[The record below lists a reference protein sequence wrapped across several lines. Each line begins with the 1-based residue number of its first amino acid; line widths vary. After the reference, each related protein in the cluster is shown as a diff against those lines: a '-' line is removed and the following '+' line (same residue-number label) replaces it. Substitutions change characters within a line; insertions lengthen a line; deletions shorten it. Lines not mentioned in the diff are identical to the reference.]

1 MAAHLNKRL
10 FPFSSMFL
18 LCAFLVV
25 TCLQTAIGS
34 IVHGAED
41 EKKSNKN
48 ISHSGQFPEELRLSA
63 QERAFLETHPV
74 IRVGNEDDW
83 PPFDFSTHGIAKGYA
98 IDHLELLGEKLGI
111 SFEYVNGHTWE
122 ELLELFKNGEI
133 DLLPSLWYSKSR
145 EEYMLFTE
153 PFLTL
158 PYVIVTSNKTNSI
171 KIFEDLY
178 GKTVSVSS
186 GYLQEEVLENFYP
199 QIKLHHVNNPLEG
212 LKAITYGEADAY
224 IGYRGVVDYLIAT
237 RFFAD
242 LQIIGETE
250 AAGLGPQGLYIAVN
264 KDMVLLRDLL
274 QKAMDNVSEKEKVAL
289 SQKWISPKQKPIP
302 QLTKDEAAYL
312 RENPILKADN
322 LQDWPPFNFY
332 SNGSPRGFC
341 IDYLQLLAEKLGISI
356 DFVSGPSWNEFMTML
371 DNGEIDLLI
380 DVVETED
387 RRRSIAFTT
396 PYLTIF
402 SGIVYRQGAEEL
414 TSLKDLQEKKV
425 VVPRDFYY
433 EEILNK
439 HYPSID
445 FATEDSTLD
454 CLKAVS
460 SGKAD
465 AALAE
470 KPVFDHLITKH
481 FLTDL
486 RSTPIVDSIHF
497 ENTPLSIGVQ
507 KERPMLRDIFQKA
520 MHAVTEQELS
530 EIYER
535 WFESTGEETQGRR
548 IPLSPEEQN
557 YLAEKQEI
565 RMCAHPDWLPFEGID
580 GQGRHTGIVAEI
592 MTALTQKIGVDFNLV
607 LTTTWR
613 ESLEGVK
620 NGRCDIISSV
630 NTENENLQELLFT
643 KPYFESVNVV
653 ISRDEQPYIPKL
665 SLLAGKSVAV
675 AEGNH
680 IIDYLSSNFPGIS
693 LQIMPNLQQ
702 ALAAVAENRA
712 DAAIDSLQMVTYHI
726 RRNNL
731 YNLKIAGQT
740 PYQNFLHIGIN
751 QNESPLQS
759 ILNRALT
766 SLSARDI
773 DRIGRNWLSIRFE
786 HGFDSTLL
794 WKILAGAAL
803 VIAIITFWN
812 RKLTLL
818 NKELAKT
825 HEDLARQSLALKKL
839 SITDGLTG
847 LYNRIKLEEVLEKEC
862 LRSSRSGHSPAII
875 MLDVDRFK
883 EINDANGHHAGD
895 QVLRELAGILRD
907 NVRSI
912 DIVGRWGG
920 EEFLLIC
927 PETDLVGAQT
937 LAEKLR
943 RMIADYSFSE
953 INRCTCSFGIASCS
967 TDERAGNAVIR
978 ADQAMYQAKEN
989 GRNTVMVAPAI

>member
-1 MAAHLNKRL
+1 MSKQERL
-10 FPFSSMFL
+10 F
-18 LCAFLVV
+18 
-25 TCLQTAIGS
+25 
-34 IVHGAED
+34 
-41 EKKSNKN
+41 
-48 ISHSGQFPEELRLSA
+48 LS
-63 QERAFLETHPV
+63 THPV

-98 IDHLELLGEKLGI
+98 IDHLELLGKKLGI

-122 ELLELFKNGEI
+122 ELLDLFRKGEI

-145 EEYMLFTE
+145 EEFMLFTE
-153 PFLTL
+153 PYLTL
-158 PYVIVTSNKTNSI
+158 PFVIVTSNKTNSI
-171 KIFEDLY
+171 EVFEDLY
-178 GKTVSVSS
+178 GKTIAVAS
-186 GYLQEEVLENFYP
+186 GYLQEEVLQNLYP
-199 QIKLHHVNNPLEG
+199 QIKLHHVTNPLEG

-242 LQIIGETE
+242 LQIIGETKS
-250 AAGLGPQGLYIAVN
+250 AGLGPQGLYIAVN
-264 KDMVLLRDLL
+264 KDMELLRDLL
-274 QKAMDNVSEKEKVAL
+274 QKAMDSVSEKEKVAL
-289 SQKWISPKQKPIP
+289 SQKWISPQQKPIP
-302 QLTKDEAAYL
+302 QLTEEEAAYL
-312 RENPILKADN
+312 LQHPILRADN
-322 LQDWPPFNFY
+322 LENWPPFNFY

-341 IDYLQLLAEKLGISI
+341 IDYLQLLGEKLGISI
-356 DFVSGPSWNEFMTML
+356 DFVSGPSWKEFMTML

-387 RRRSIAFTT
+387 RRRKIAFTA

-402 SGIVYRQGAEEL
+402 SGIVYRQGAGEFNG
-414 TSLKDLQEKKV
+414 LKDLKGKKV

-433 EEILNK
+433 EEILKK
-439 HYPSID
+439 HYPSIS
-445 FATEDSTLD
+445 FTTENSTLD
-454 CLKAVS
+454 CLRAVS

-507 KERPMLRDIFQKA
+507 KERLMLRDIMQKA
-520 MHAVTEQELS
+520 MNAVTEQELS

-535 WFESTGEETQGRR
+535 WFESTGEETQGMR

-565 RMCAHPDWLPFEGID
+565 RMCANPSWLPFEGID
-580 GQGRHTGIVAEI
+580 ERGNHIGIVAEI
-592 MTALTQKIGVDFNLV
+592 MSALTQKIGVDFNFV
-607 LTTTWR
+607 QTATWK

-620 NGRCDIISSV
+620 NGRCDIVSSI
-630 NTENENLQELLFT
+630 NTTNGKLQELLFT

-665 SLLAGKSVAV
+665 SILAGKSVAV

-680 IIDYLSSNFPGIS
+680 IIDYLSNNFPEIS
-693 LQIMPNLQQ
+693 LLVMPNLQQ

-712 DAAIDSLQMVTYHI
+712 DAAIDNLQMVTYHI
-726 RRNNL
+726 RQKGL

-740 PYQNFLHIGIN
+740 PYQDFLYIGIN
-751 QNESPLQS
+751 REESQLQS

-766 SLSARDI
+766 SLSPRDI
-773 DRIGRNWLSIRFE
+773 DRISRNWLSIRFE
-786 HGFDSTLL
+786 HSFDSTLL
-794 WKILAGAAL
+794 WKILAGAAV
-803 VIAIITFWN
+803 VIAIIAYWN

-818 NKELAKT
+818 NRELAKT
-825 HEDLARQSLALKKL
+825 HEDLAQQSLTLKKL
-839 SITDGLTG
+839 SVTDGLTG
-847 LYNRIKLEEVLEKEC
+847 LYNRIKLEDVLEKEC
-862 LRSSRSGHSPAII
+862 QRSARSGHALTII

-895 QVLRELAGILRD
+895 QVLRELAEILRG
-907 NVRSI
+907 NTRSI

-927 PETDLVGAQT
+927 PETDLAGAQT

-943 RMIADYSFSE
+943 RIIEAHSFSE
-953 INRCTCSFGIASCS
+953 VDHCTCSFGIASYL

-989 GRNTVMVAPAI
+989 GRNSVMVAPAI